1 MSTPYLSPYADPVAH
16 ARISAL
22 IRRHSSND
30 HEVRE
35 ELLRGLD
42 LSAARDILDLGCGF
56 GFWAEA
62 LAARAAPGA
71 VLTGVDACA
80 GDEASY
86 VGCVEAQGRRGRF
99 VAAHLVSGLPFQDGA
114 FDVVVAGYSLYFF
127 PGVIPD
133 VARVLGPQGSF
144 LAVTHSEESFTGILE
159 AVGLARESCPI
170 LRSLR
175 RFSSENGAALLEDT
189 FREVERVHY
198 LNTLTFEEPDL
209 GDLLAYLSFKLPLVR
224 TGVRFGAELPDSFVQ
239 AASEAL
245 RHRGRI
251 VVDKDD
257 TLFVCKGMRHAWGAG
272 AA

>member
-1 MSTPYLSPYADPVAH
+1 MAH
-16 ARISAL
+16 ARVSAL

-42 LSAARDILDLGCGF
+42 LSAATDVLDLGCGF

-62 LAARAAPGA
+62 LADRAAAGA
-71 VLTGVDACA
+71 VLTGVDACP

-86 VGCVEAQGRRGRF
+86 LRCIASRGRRGRF
-99 VAAHLVSGLPFQDGA
+99 VAVHVESDLPFADAA

-127 PGVIPD
+127 PGVVPD
-133 VARVLGPQGSF
+133 VARVMRPEGVF

-159 AVGLARESCPI
+159 AVGLAHESCPL

-175 RFSSENGAALLEDT
+175 RFSSENGAALLAGT

-224 TGVRFGAELPDSFVQ
+224 AGVRYGAELPRSFVD

-245 RHRGRI
+245 RRHGRI
-251 VVDKDD
+251 VVEKDD
-257 TLFVCKGMRHAWGAG
+257 TLFACRGVRGA
-272 AA
+272 